1 MASPLN
7 PRTRH
12 VVYVVEPHPLAA
24 RHLASALQQNP
35 ALEVILSDINLR
47 SGPTLPNKRPILIVD
62 AGTLPFPLVPYLRTV
77 RIAFGEAQILAV
89 GKRVPDEELCRLLL
103 HGVRG
108 FVAYDK
114 AEREICAAVD
124 SLLAGHMWYP
134 TQVLERCATLS
145 HAAPAEKP
153 GQDGSLSPRGV
164 EVIGLL
170 QRRLSNKEIGS
181 ALGISE
187 RTVRFHLHSIFEKLG
202 VHDRYS
208 VLELARGRGGAPS
221 QEEVPV
227 WKTA

>member
-1 MASPLN
+1 MPSSLN

-12 VVYVVEPHPLAA
+12 VVYVVEPHPFAA
-24 RHLASALQQNP
+24 RHLASALQRNP

-47 SGPTLPNKRPILIVD
+47 SGPTLPNKRPILIID
-62 AGTLPFPLVPYLRTV
+62 AGSLPFPLAPFLRSV
-77 RIAFGEAQILAV
+77 RIAFGEAQILV
-89 GKRVPDEELCRLLL
+89 IGKPVPDEELCRLIF

-114 AEREICAAVD
+114 VEQEIRAAVD
-124 SLLAGHMWYP
+124 SLLRGHMWHAP
-134 TQVLERCATLS
+134 QVLERYAILS
-145 HAAPAEKP
+145 SALANQRRGKRTA
-153 GQDGSLSPRGV
+153 LSARES
-164 EVIGLL
+164 EVIGLV

-187 RTVRFHLHSIFEKLG
+187 RTVRFHLHNIFEKLG